1 MAPQAGA
8 RRGVTLILNPVRDL
22 RERSDSMY
30 PDTQLFID
38 GEWVDGA
45 GAVTLPVVNPLD
57 GRRIGAVAR
66 AEIADLDRAA
76 NAAAR
81 GFALWRATPAVNRA
95 EILRRAAHV
104 LRRDA
109 DETARL
115 MSLEQGKPVAEALG
129 EVQRGAEF
137 IDWMAGEA
145 QRNYGRIVPARAPG
159 VLQLVNREPV
169 GPVAAFTPWNFP
181 INQMVRKIAGALA
194 AGCSIIVKGPE
205 ETPAS
210 CVELVK
216 AFAEAGVPAGVVN
229 LVFGEPAEISEHLI
243 PHPAIRK
250 ISFTGSTAV
259 GKHLAA
265 LAGRHM
271 KPVTM
276 ELGGHAPVLVLA
288 DADIDATARAVAG
301 FKTRT
306 SGQSCISPTRLL
318 IEAPVHDRFVEAL
331 LAAFA
336 TVRMGDGA
344 DPATT
349 MGPMANMR
357 RIEAL
362 EALVEDAVAQGAR
375 LRIGGKRTGES
386 GTFFP
391 PTVLAQAPVSA
402 RVMNEEPFGPL
413 LTVQPFATID
423 EAVTEANR
431 LPYGLAAYVFT
442 RSSARARQLYG
453 RIECGML
460 SVNHFGL
467 GAAETPFGGVRDS
480 GFGVEGGAE
489 AIEPY
494 LQTRLFTILEQV
506 D

>member
-1 MAPQAGA
+1 
-8 RRGVTLILNPVRDL
+8 
-22 RERSDSMY
+22 MY
-30 PDTQLFID
+30 PNTLLFID
-38 GEWVDGA
+38 GEWVGGA
-45 GAVTLPVVNPLD
+45 GGVALPVVNPVD
-57 GRRIGAVAR
+57 GSRIGTVAK

-76 NAAAR
+76 DAAAR
-81 GFALWRATPAVNRA
+81 GFAVWRDMSAVNRA
-95 EILRRAAHV
+95 EILRRAAVV

-109 DETARL
+109 DNTARL
-115 MSLEQGKPVAEALG
+115 MNLEQGKPLVEALG

-145 QRNYGRIVPARAPG
+145 QRNYGRIVPARAKG
-159 VLQLVNREPV
+159 VQQLVTREPV

-210 CVELVK
+210 CMELVK

-229 LVFGEPAEISEHLI
+229 LVFGVPAEISEHLI

-250 ISFTGSTAV
+250 VSFTGSTAV

-276 ELGGHAPVLVLA
+276 ELGGHAPVLVFA
-288 DADIDATARAVAG
+288 DADIATAAKAIMD
-301 FKTRT
+301 FKVRT

-318 IEAPVHDRFVEAL
+318 IEAPIYERFVDAL
-331 LAAFA
+331 IAAFGE
-336 TVRMGDGA
+336 VRMGDGA
-344 DPATT
+344 DPSTT

-357 RIEAL
+357 RVEAL

-375 LRIGGKRTGES
+375 LRIGGKRAGEN

-391 PTVLAQAPVSA
+391 PTVLMDAPLSA

-413 LTVQPFATID
+413 LTVQSFTTID
-423 EAVTEANR
+423 EAVGEANR
-431 LPYGLAAYVFT
+431 LAYGLAAYAFT
-442 RSSARARQLYG
+442 GSSARARQLYG
-453 RIECGML
+453 RIECGMF

-467 GAAETPFGGVRDS
+467 GAAEMPFGGVRDS

-494 LQTRLFTILEQV
+494 LQTRLFTIL
-506 D
+506 DRID

>member
-1 MAPQAGA
+1 
-8 RRGVTLILNPVRDL
+8 
-22 RERSDSMY
+22 MY
-30 PDTQLFID
+30 PDTLLFID
-38 GEWVDGA
+38 GEWVAGA
-45 GAVTLPVVNPLD
+45 GGATLPVLNPVD
-57 GRRIGAVAR
+57 GGRIGTVAK

-76 NAAAR
+76 EAALR
-81 GFALWRATPAVNRA
+81 GFTVWREMPAFNRS
-95 EILRRAAHV
+95 EILRRAATV

-109 DETARL
+109 DSTARL
-115 MSLEQGKPVAEALG
+115 MSLEQGKPVAEAVG

-145 QRNYGRIVPARAPG
+145 QRNYGRIVPARAKG
-159 VLQLVNREPV
+159 VLQLVTKEPV

-210 CVELVK
+210 CMELVK

-229 LVFGEPAEISEHLI
+229 LVFGTPAEISEHLI

-250 ISFTGSTAV
+250 VSFTGSTVV

-265 LAGRHM
+265 LAGQHM

-276 ELGGHAPVLVLA
+276 ELGGHAPVLIFA
-288 DADIDATARAVAG
+288 DADIPAAARAVAG
-301 FKTRT
+301 FKVRT

-318 IEAPVHDRFVEAL
+318 IEASVYERAVDAL
-331 LAAFA
+331 LAAFGK
-336 TVRMGDGA
+336 VRIGEGL

-357 RIEAL
+357 RVEAL
-362 EALVEDAVAQGAR
+362 EALVEDAVAKGAR
-375 LRIGGKRTGES
+375 LHIGGKRLGES
-386 GTFFP
+386 GNFFP
-391 PTVLAQAPVSA
+391 PTVLAEAPEGA

-413 LTVQPFATID
+413 LTVQPFETLD
-423 EAVTEANR
+423 EAVAEANR
-431 LPYGLAAYVFT
+431 LPYGLAAYAFT
-442 RSSARARQLYG
+442 RSSARARQLYA

-494 LQTRLFTILEQV
+494 LQTRFLTIL
-506 D
+506 DGAD

>member
-1 MAPQAGA
+1 
-8 RRGVTLILNPVRDL
+8 
-22 RERSDSMY
+22 MY
-30 PDTQLFID
+30 PDTLLFID
-38 GEWVDGA
+38 GEWVGGA
-45 GAVTLPVVNPLD
+45 GGVTLPVVNPID
-57 GRRIGAVAR
+57 GSRIGAVAK

-76 NAAAR
+76 EAASR
-81 GFALWRATPAVNRA
+81 GFALWREMPAVNRA
-95 EILRRAAHV
+95 DILRRAATV

-109 DETARL
+109 DKAARL

-145 QRNYGRIVPARAPG
+145 QRNYGRIIPGRAKG
-159 VLQLVNREPV
+159 VLQLVTKDPV

-229 LVFGEPAEISEHLI
+229 LVFGTPAEISEHLI

-250 ISFTGSTAV
+250 VSFTGSTAV

-265 LAGRHM
+265 LAGQYM

-276 ELGGHAPVLVLA
+276 ELGGHAPVLVFA
-288 DADIDATARAVAG
+288 DADIPAAARAIAG
-301 FKTRT
+301 FKVRT

-318 IEAPVHDRFVEAL
+318 IEASAYERFVQAL
-331 LAAFA
+331 LAAFEG
-336 TVRMGDGA
+336 VEMGDGA
-344 DPATT
+344 DPATV

-357 RIEAL
+357 RIDAL

-375 LRIGGKRTGES
+375 LHVGGRRTGES

-391 PTVLAQAPVSA
+391 PTVLAEAPASA

-413 LTVQPFATID
+413 LTVQPFATVD
-423 EAVTEANR
+423 EAITEANR

-442 RSSARARQLYG
+442 RSTALARHLHA

-494 LQTRLFTILEQV
+494 LQTRFLTIL
-506 D
+506 DSFD

>member
-1 MAPQAGA
+1 
-8 RRGVTLILNPVRDL
+8 
-22 RERSDSMY
+22 MY
-30 PDTQLFID
+30 PDILLFID
-38 GEWVDGA
+38 GEWTAGGDGA
-45 GAVTLPVVNPLD
+45 VLPVVNPAD
-57 GRRIGAVAR
+57 GARLGAVAK
-66 AEIADLDRAA
+66 AGPADLDRAA
-76 NAAAR
+76 DAAVR
-81 GFALWRATPAVNRA
+81 GFATWRDTPAFNRA
-95 EILRRAAHV
+95 EILRKAAV
-104 LRRDA
+104 ILRRDA
-109 DETARL
+109 ENTARL

-145 QRNYGRIVPARAPG
+145 QRTYGRIIPARAKG
-159 VLQLVNREPV
+159 VLQLATREPV

-181 INQMVRKIAGALA
+181 INQMVRKVAGALA

-210 CVELVK
+210 CAELIR
-216 AFAEAGVPAGVVN
+216 AFAEAGVPAGAVN
-229 LVFGEPAEISEHLI
+229 LVFGTPAEISEYLI

-250 ISFTGSTAV
+250 VSFTGSTVV

-276 ELGGHAPVLVLA
+276 ELGGHAPVIVCA
-288 DADIDATARAVAG
+288 DADIPAAARALAG

-318 IEAPVHDRFVEAL
+318 IEAPVYEPFVEAL
-331 LAAFA
+331 LAAFGD
-336 TVRMGDGA
+336 VKIGDGA

-357 RIEAL
+357 RVEAL
-362 EALVEDAVAQGAR
+362 EALVEDAVARGAR
-375 LRIGGKRTGES
+375 LHIGGKRLEGA
-386 GTFFP
+386 GNFFP
-391 PTVLAQAPVSA
+391 ATVLAEAPITS

-413 LTVQPFATID
+413 LTVQPFETME
-423 EAVTEANR
+423 EAITEANR
-431 LPYGLAAYVFT
+431 LPYGLAAFAFT
-442 RSSARARQLYG
+442 SSSAKARHLYA

-494 LQTRLFTILEQV
+494 LQTRFFTSL
-506 D
+506 DHLD